1 MTTVTAS
8 ARAWSS
14 ANFRR
19 LWRGSAASTL
29 GVEIG
34 EIALPLLA
42 LVTLSASAA
51 QVSILRI
58 AQFLPFLVAT
68 LPVGLLVDRMPR
80 SRLRLMVGADVGR
93 GVLVTLIAVAAWAG
107 LATMPVLY
115 ALVFAVAVGTV
126 VFQVADFAVLPSV
139 VAPEQ
144 LVDANGKLAANQ
156 SASEIAGRGIGGVLV
171 QVLSAPVA
179 VILNGVGYLA
189 SALSLSRVRLNPGAP
204 APAPAP
210 RASARQEVVQGLRI
224 TVRHRYIRP
233 LLGEAAT
240 FNFANEAF
248 ILGLLLYAVRD
259 AELNPAAIGA
269 VFTAGGVGSFLGAW
283 FGSRVT
289 RRYGYGRVL
298 LISLLVGN
306 SAPLGMLLA
315 PQAGRWVLALMCGV
329 FLLMG
334 VGIGVA
340 NVHAVSLR
348 QNAVP
353 ADQRGRVN
361 AAYRL
366 ISWGAIPA
374 GAALGGL
381 VASQAGPYPAM
392 VVGAAG
398 SCLATAWV
406 AGSGVPR
413 LPTIDAAAEPPAGT
427 GRGPQR
433 RTREGW

>member
-1 MTTVTAS
+1 MTPVTAP

-14 ANFRR
+14 VNFRR

-29 GVEIG
+29 GAEIG

-42 LVTLSASAA
+42 LVTLSATAA

-68 LPVGLLVDRMPR
+68 LPVGLLVDRMRR
-80 SRLRLMVGADVGR
+80 SRLRLMIAADVGR

-107 LATMPVLY
+107 FATMPALY

-139 VAPEQ
+139 VATEQ

-156 SASEIAGRGIGGVLV
+156 SASEIAGRGIGGLLV
-171 QVLSAPVA
+171 QVLSAPIA
-179 VILNGVGYLA
+179 VVLNGLGYLG
-189 SALSLSRVRLNPGAP
+189 SALSLSRVRLNPGTP
-204 APAPAP
+204 EPAPAP
-210 RASARQEVVQGLRI
+210 RASAWREVTQGLRI

-240 FNFANEAF
+240 FNVANEAF
-248 ILGLLLYAVRD
+248 VLGLLLYAVRD
-259 AELNPAAIGA
+259 AGLNAAAIGA

-289 RRYGYGRVL
+289 GRYGYGRVL
-298 LISLLVGN
+298 LISLVIGN
-306 SAPLGMLLA
+306 GAPLGMLLA
-315 PQAGRWVLALMCGV
+315 PYAGGSVLALMCGV
-329 FLLMG
+329 FLVMG

-348 QNAVP
+348 QNAIP
-353 ADQRGRVN
+353 EEQRGRVN

-381 VASQAGPYPAM
+381 VATQSGPYLAM
-392 VVGAAG
+392 AVGAAG
-398 SCLATAWV
+398 ICLATTWV
-406 AGSGVPR
+406 ACSRVPR
-413 LPTIDAAAEPPAGT
+413 LPTIYAAGSEEVSES
-427 GRGPQR
+427 QR
-433 RTREGW
+433 RSPTP